1 MPPAKL
7 KTRKDFDS
15 DRAWEAYCL
24 KRKED
29 ILSNVGKGT
38 KLLSKIDGL
47 KGIGGTTPI
56 QDPLAEPKEKLPPLK
71 TNTVLDEIFS
81 YYGGIEV
88 GSSVEL
94 YSEFA
99 GGKTRIVQTL
109 AVEAKGL
116 VIYID
121 AEHTFRREGFC
132 DIAEARGKNVEDVS
146 KRLLLYKP
154 MDWMEQ
160 EYITMNLPE
169 YDKDG
174 NYIDVG
180 LVVVDS
186 IVALWRASPDFFGRQ
201 NLTNRQQLIRAQ
213 VDRLKKYVQRHNAVL
228 VYTNQVYK
236 KPDASIM
243 FPRPEQIIIAS
254 GGDTMAHLADYRILL
269 LKKRGNI
276 RVARLVD
283 ALDVPLGEV
292 PFILGKA
299 GIEDIPD
306 PKERAKALERSDT
319 YGEKWESGQVDSKP
333 AGEKYEKLARERG
346 LIEKEVAEEHDEVY
360 TEPENVQ

>member
-1 MPPAKL
+1 MPSVKK
-7 KTRKDFDS
+7 KTRKNFDS
-15 DRAWEAYCL
+15 DKAWDVYCL
-24 KRKED
+24 KQKKAVLD
-29 ILSNVGKGT
+29 NVGKGT
-38 KLLSKIDGL
+38 KLLSKVDGL
-47 KGIGGTTPI
+47 KGIGGTVPI

-71 TNTVLDEIFS
+71 TNTALDEVFS
-81 YYGGIEV
+81 YCGGIEI

-109 AVEAKGL
+109 AVEAEGL

-121 AEHTFRREGFC
+121 AEHTFRREGFL
-132 DIAEARGKNVEDVS
+132 DIIKARGKDPKDVS
-146 KRLLLYKP
+146 DRLLLYRP

-169 YDKDG
+169 YDSDG

-180 LVVVDS
+180 LVIVDS
-186 IVALWRASPDFFGRQ
+186 IVAVWRASPDFFGRQ

-213 VDRLKKYVQRHNAVL
+213 VDRLKKYVQRHGAVL

-276 RVARLVD
+276 FGGIGYETND
-283 ALDVPLGEV
+283 A
-292 PFILGKA
+292 
-299 GIEDIPD
+299 
-306 PKERAKALERSDT
+306 S
-319 YGEKWESGQVDSKP
+319 
-333 AGEKYEKLARERG
+333 
-346 LIEKEVAEEHDEVY
+346 
-360 TEPENVQ
+360 